1 MSELKKT
8 GSETNIATSVDV
20 SNAVSG
26 VAHLSGNETFT
37 GVKTFNQNLYVGDG
51 SSENIII
58 TRTDIRKMT
67 NGSSTTYSFPASAG
81 TLALQSQIPEVS
93 GNYVPTSYNSYTS
106 GPTTFDYYGTQT
118 SGYNFSQIS
127 LGQTTL
133 FSPLYTLSMQMPFIG
148 VNGASGISN
157 VYFDY
162 SSISGYSYSN
172 ILTVPHYG
180 NAYDGGPANPTV
192 NYSLSLYPSFF
203 SQHQLD
209 TNTSTF
215 IPSFQNIATQ
225 NRLIVGPDLITNTNM
240 PFIGTVTNDRSQ
252 QVWYYLPNAETHA
265 GLYNVLA
272 TTADIPNP
280 RYEFYSPA
288 ITTSGTTIS
297 AVLHDQAINSISIG
311 SDITTATF
319 TFPAKTTGYARDFFV
334 RLTITADIPEIVFE
348 EPDGSAISVDVIDDE
363 WANIEQGVNLIM
375 FTETVQ

>member
-67 NGSSTTYSFPASAG
+67 NGSSKTYSFPTSAG
-81 TLALQSQIPEVS
+81 TLAL
-93 GNYVPTSYNSYTS
+93 
-106 GPTTFDYYGTQT
+106 
-118 SGYNFSQIS
+118 
-127 LGQTTL
+127 
-133 FSPLYTLSMQMPFIG
+133 
-148 VNGASGISN
+148 
-157 VYFDY
+157 
-162 SSISGYSYSN
+162 
-172 ILTVPHYG
+172 
-180 NAYDGGPANPTV
+180 
-192 NYSLSLYPSFF
+192 
-203 SQHQLD
+203 
-209 TNTSTF
+209 
-215 IPSFQNIATQ
+215 AT
-225 NRLIVGPDLITNTNM
+225 
-240 PFIGTVTNDRSQ
+240 
-252 QVWYYLPNAETHA
+252 
-265 GLYNVLA
+265 
-272 TTADIPNP
+272 DIPNP

-334 RLTITADIPEIVFE
+334 RLTITGDIPEIVFE
-348 EPDGSAISVDVIDDE
+348 EPDGAAISVDVIDDE